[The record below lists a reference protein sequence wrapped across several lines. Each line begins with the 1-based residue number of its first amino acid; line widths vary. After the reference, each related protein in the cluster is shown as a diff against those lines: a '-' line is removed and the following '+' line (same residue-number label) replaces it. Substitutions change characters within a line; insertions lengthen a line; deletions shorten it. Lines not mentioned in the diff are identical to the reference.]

1 MDKNFFAETE
11 QFNTND
17 VNNFNTTNSLQIIN
31 DTLVSGFL
39 NKTVSLESLIE
50 KEIYKTGL
58 HWKFQFYLSMIKSRI
73 ESFKFCSLTK
83 INIDK
88 DTKMWYKKHYRKGEK
103 NGWFCTFT
111 RPQWIQFTRWN
122 E

>member
-17 VNNFNTTNSLQIIN
+17 VSNFNTTNSLQIIN

-58 HWKFQFYLSMIKSRI
+58 H
-73 ESFKFCSLTK
+73 
-83 INIDK
+83 
-88 DTKMWYKKHYRKGEK
+88 
-103 NGWFCTFT
+103 
-111 RPQWIQFTRWN
+111 
-122 E
+122 

>member
-58 HWKFQFYLSMIKSRI
+58 H
-73 ESFKFCSLTK
+73 
-83 INIDK
+83 
-88 DTKMWYKKHYRKGEK
+88 
-103 NGWFCTFT
+103 
-111 RPQWIQFTRWN
+111 
-122 E
+122 